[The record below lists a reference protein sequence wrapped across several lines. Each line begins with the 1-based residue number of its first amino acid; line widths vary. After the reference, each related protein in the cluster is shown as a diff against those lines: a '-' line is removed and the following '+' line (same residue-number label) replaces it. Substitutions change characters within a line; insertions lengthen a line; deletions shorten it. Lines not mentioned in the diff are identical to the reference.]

1 MQLQWKQSHDFYRKR
16 SCQGQEN
23 VSKHPLQ
30 HLCLF
35 LNAYMFS
42 LGNEGAN
49 ENTSDGGN
57 PNQLLTVAHRPK
69 HRRKHQLETNYLLG
83 QKPTVS

>member
-49 ENTSDGGN
+49 ENTSDRGN
-57 PNQLLTVAHRPK
+57 SEGIQISSRQLPTAPNTDAN
-69 HRRKHQLETNYLLG
+69 TN
-83 QKPTVS
+83 

>member
-1 MQLQWKQSHDFYRKR
+1 MLKILEAWKIFMQLQGKQSHDFYRER

-23 VSKHPLQ
+23 ISKHPLQ

-42 LGNEGAN
+42 LESEGVN

-57 PNQLLTVAHRPK
+57 M
-69 HRRKHQLETNYLLG
+69 EG
-83 QKPTVS
+83 IGISS